1 MRIEWRELA
10 IEDLLGIVVHI
21 ASDNPVA
28 AFEVDDEI
36 HRQVELLS
44 TYPNIGRRGRVKGTK
59 ELVIS
64 NFPYVIPYWIV
75 GESVEIIRVYHT
87 SQQWPKNIKAMIEKS
102 AT

>member
-10 IEDLLGIVVHI
+10 IEDLLGIVAHI
-21 ASDNPVA
+21 AADNPVA

-36 HRQVELLS
+36 HRQVELLV

-64 NFPYVIPYWIV
+64 KLPYVIPYWIV
-75 GESVEIIRVYHT
+75 NESVEIIRVYHT
-87 SQQWPKNIKAMIEKS
+87 SQQWPKNIKAMIDKS
-102 AT
+102 VT